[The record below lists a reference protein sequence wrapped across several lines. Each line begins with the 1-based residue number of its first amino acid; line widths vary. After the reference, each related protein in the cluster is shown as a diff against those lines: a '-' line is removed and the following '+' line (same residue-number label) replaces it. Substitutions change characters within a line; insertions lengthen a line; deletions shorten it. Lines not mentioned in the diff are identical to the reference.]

1 MEVNTTVIDRNLLKL
16 RVIAQQ
22 LLAQANH
29 SAPLLDNG
37 TDSAPQDDLDVNTDI
52 YSKVLVTVIYVVLFA
67 IGCLGNSI
75 TLYTLL
81 TKKSLQNLQST
92 VHYHLA
98 SLAISDLLILI
109 LSMPIEL
116 YNFIWVHYPWAFGEV
131 VCKGYY
137 FLRDGCSYATAFNI
151 TSLSVERYMAICHP
165 FKAKSI
171 MSRSRTKKLIS
182 GMWVASFLLAMPM
195 VFTMGQR
202 IVRGEVICTTTVSS
216 VTAKTVL
223 QAMAPKPMPN
233 GEAGGPNDPTQASA
247 SRPEGGETGTKMRTD
262 TWTDTLTSTGTDT
275 KGDKA
280 TETDNVMGM
289 DTVTGTGTK
298 LHKGLLK
305 SPEKLAGA
313 PACPSVLD
321 WAGVPPACGGS
332 PITVLGGG
340 DFFTPI
346 SGGAPATLPVS
357 GVGTGVASFLPL
369 RGSGTGARAPRLCAL
384 VEGDNGDAYS
394 DNDDASLKV
403 TWGGLLDSET
413 PQSLTLNNT
422 RGPPGII
429 QWSPPLLWEYE
440 VGPGGLKVNAFLS
453 FVVPMVLIS
462 ALNGVIASQ
471 LLRMFREAAQ
481 DSRICIAGGNATM
494 LSVAM
499 EPNRAQ
505 SLRHGVMVLR
515 AVVIAFVVC
524 WLPYHS
530 RRLMYCYV
538 TEWTETLYNFYHYFY
553 MVTNV
558 LFYVSS
564 AINPILYNL
573 VSANYRQIFFS
584 TLHYFCLPCRR
595 KRQRHVFNRHSISI
609 CSNQTFSTNVTKE
622 TVY

>member
-1 MEVNTTVIDRNLLKL
+1 RYKSDP
-16 RVIAQQ
+16 
-22 LLAQANH
+22 
-29 SAPLLDNG
+29 S
-37 TDSAPQDDLDVNTDI
+37 SPQPWQSFGIEDDLDVNTDI

-216 VTAKTVL
+216 VTAKTV
-223 QAMAPKPMPN
+223 
-233 GEAGGPNDPTQASA
+233 
-247 SRPEGGETGTKMRTD
+247 
-262 TWTDTLTSTGTDT
+262 
-275 KGDKA
+275 
-280 TETDNVMGM
+280 
-289 DTVTGTGTK
+289 
-298 LHKGLLK
+298 
-305 SPEKLAGA
+305 
-313 PACPSVLD
+313 
-321 WAGVPPACGGS
+321 
-332 PITVLGGG
+332 
-340 DFFTPI
+340 
-346 SGGAPATLPVS
+346 
-357 GVGTGVASFLPL
+357 
-369 RGSGTGARAPRLCAL
+369 
-384 VEGDNGDAYS
+384 
-394 DNDDASLKV
+394 
-403 TWGGLLDSET
+403 
-413 PQSLTLNNT
+413 
-422 RGPPGII
+422 
-429 QWSPPLLWEYE
+429 
-440 VGPGGLKVNAFLS
+440 NAFLS